1 MATTTFADVDEFV
14 KRDIPSSD
22 QTWVEGKIDEAEAL
36 IETYVGDVEDWI
48 TVDPAK
54 REPKIILV
62 TCRMV
67 DRVIKNPDGLATE
80 SDGDYS
86 YGRFG
91 SLASGEVYL
100 SRSDLRM
107 LGVGLRRRFGSI
119 RLHLPPESPRNN
131 RAC

>member
-1 MATTTFADVDEFV
+1 MAITTFADVEDFA

-36 IETYVGDVEDWI
+36 IETYVGDIDDWI
-48 TVDPAK
+48 AVDPDR
-54 REPKIILV
+54 RESKIILV

-67 DRVIKNPDGLATE
+67 DRVLKNPEGYNTE

-91 SLASGEVYL
+91 ALASGEIHVW
-100 SRSDLRM
+100 RADLRI
-107 LGVGLRRRFGSI
+107 LGLGARRRFGSI
-119 RLHLPPESPRNN
+119 RLHLPPESPRNARN
-131 RAC
+131 C